1 MKPLEDRGHA
11 LAITK
16 PVQIRRFDAQR
27 LPDPGACTDCLIV
40 INDRSNQSRA
50 RLALSD
56 GASWVPIG
64 TIDDAMIAPAVDV
77 SGIASEVMRRLA
89 TDQAAVLRR
98 VAALEQR
105 PQALP
110 VAQQPALLAPPTIDI
125 DALSGAI
132 GQVFEAE
139 LTALRSRIEAL
150 ERTLASVA
158 REAA

>member
-11 LAITK
+11 LAI
-16 PVQIRRFDAQR
+16 
-27 LPDPGACTDCLIV
+27 
-40 INDRSNQSRA
+40 
-50 RLALSD
+50 
-56 GASWVPIG
+56 
-64 TIDDAMIAPAVDV
+64 
-77 SGIASEVMRRLA
+77 
-89 TDQAAVLRR
+89 
-98 VAALEQR
+98 EQR
-105 PQALP
+105 PQAIP

-150 ERTLASVA
+150 EKTLASVA